1 MINIPSKPDDDN
13 GSHHSGMSSLSSDD
27 MIINGTDDE
36 EEEDDHNTYESP
48 PYHPPNNNNNNNSN
62 NNTSPRTASFNNWA
76 DTAVRTSSRSRSKRT
91 NTLNGGG
98 LAPLDGSASD
108 FNNSRITAAVQQ
120 QQLQQLPSR
129 PAISKQNQQLLI
141 LDMRTHNNK
150 VENSII
156 LQVISYLNNV
166 QNLAEQVAAAGSRK
180 NDDSK
185 LSNDIVEGSNRIV
198 LNGNEINMG
207 VQLVMDRELGGLKKS
222 LYVTVLT
229 GESAVS
235 FFLCMCCLL
244 LFEIWYAYDVILT
257 NSHTVLQLLPC
268 PSNLMYARMDYSYDQ
283 SYKSYSTVDIVNII
297 LMIMET
303 S

>member
-1 MINIPSKPDDDN
+1 MFKISTVELDDTDSKCTAQYNSQSILTHNQEMINIPSKPDDDN

-27 MIINGTDDE
+27 MIINCTDDD
-36 EEEDDHNTYESP
+36 EEEDDHNTYDSP
-48 PYHPPNNNNNNNSN
+48 PYHPPNNNNNNSN

-91 NTLNGGG
+91 NTLSGGG
-98 LAPLDGSASD
+98 LAPLGGSAPD
-108 FNNSRITAAVQQ
+108 FNNSRITVSGVQQ

-150 VENSII
+150 VENSIL

-166 QNLAEQVAAAGSRK
+166 RNLAEQVAAAGRK
-180 NDDSK
+180 NNNDSK
-185 LSNDIVEGSNRIV
+185 LSNDVVEEGRIV
-198 LNGNEINMG
+198 LNGNEIDMG

-235 FFLCMCCLL
+235 IFYVCAVC
-244 LFEIWYAYDVILT
+244 
-257 NSHTVLQLLPC
+257 
-268 PSNLMYARMDYSYDQ
+268 
-283 SYKSYSTVDIVNII
+283 
-297 LMIMET
+297 
-303 S
+303 

>member
-36 EEEDDHNTYESP
+36 EEEDDHNTHDSP

-62 NNTSPRTASFNNWA
+62 NKNTSPRTASFNNWA
-76 DTAVRTSSRSRSKRT
+76 DTAVRTSTRSRSKRT

-98 LAPLDGSASD
+98 LAPLGGSAPE

-141 LDMRTHNNK
+141 LDMRTHNNN
-150 VENSII
+150 VEDSII

-166 QNLAEQVAAAGSRK
+166 RNLAEQVAAAGRKK

-185 LSNDIVEGSNRIV
+185 LSNDVVEEGRIV

-235 FFLCMCCLL
+235 FFYVCAVCCYLKFGMHMMCTQ
-244 LFEIWYAYDVILT
+244 FKF
-257 NSHTVLQLLPC
+257 SHVLQLQYCLAP
-268 PSNLMYARMDYSYDQ
+268 L
-283 SYKSYSTVDIVNII
+283 T
-297 LMIMET
+297 
-303 S
+303 